1 MFAPNRM
8 ALLWFVDSM
17 FYIFHEKKYIMNKT
31 TKQNKCYFFKKEVNF
46 QVRQTLQYRLTIALY
61 PPLTAL
67 IPPSASA
74 SMMAL

>member
-1 MFAPNRM
+1 M
-8 ALLWFVDSM
+8 
-17 FYIFHEKKYIMNKT
+17 
-31 TKQNKCYFFKKEVNF
+31 
-46 QVRQTLQYRLTIALY
+46 QTQELHLTIALY